1 MSDIAQWALLVAG
14 ALALIA
20 LIMALPF
27 VDFINVGE
35 FGNSLSTVV
44 SIAGDALLQARK
56 LINNFFSPFG
66 RGVLTGLL
74 IWFVGKFA
82 ILNSIKILSWI
93 YHFIF
98 K

>member
-1 MSDIAQWALLVAG
+1 MSDIAKWALLAAG
-14 ALALIA
+14 AVALIA
-20 LIMALPF
+20 LIVALPF
-27 VDFINVGE
+27 VEFINLGE
-35 FGNSLSTVV
+35 FSNSLGTIVAY
-44 SIAGDALLQARK
+44 AGDALLMARK

-74 IWFVGKFA
+74 IWLLGKNFMMVG
-82 ILNSIKILSWI
+82 IKIGAWI

>member
-1 MSDIAQWALLVAG
+1 MSDIAKWALLVAG
-14 ALALIA
+14 AVALIA

-27 VDFINVGE
+27 VNFINVGE

-74 IWFVGKFA
+74 IWLVGKFA
-82 ILNSIKILSWI
+82 ILNSIKIVSWI